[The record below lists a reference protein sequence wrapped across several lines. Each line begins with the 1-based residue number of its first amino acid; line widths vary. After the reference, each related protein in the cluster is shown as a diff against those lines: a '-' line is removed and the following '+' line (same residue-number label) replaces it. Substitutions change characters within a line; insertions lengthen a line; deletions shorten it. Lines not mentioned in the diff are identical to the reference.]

1 MSWITVLWSMVA
13 SVSLAFALLHLFI
26 WAKGIQPWANL
37 SLAIAAIAI
46 AVITGMEL
54 MAMRT
59 TSIEQ
64 MALILRW
71 VHLPILVFW
80 LAIICFVRCYFD
92 AGRAWLAWLAVGLRA
107 VALILSFSTGQNL
120 FFNEIT
126 GLKQVAVFGGE
137 TISIAQGPLNPWYAV
152 GPLSTVVL
160 AAFVLDAAFTMWRGE
175 TDTGRRRAIVLSSS
189 IIFFLLTATCHSAL
203 VNAGVINS
211 PYVVGFSFLPLLLA
225 MFYELS
231 CDLLHSTQLSQQL
244 QKSETELRIS
254 KQRMRVAARSAE
266 LRLWEWDIVHDE
278 IWNTD
283 DDPRLYS
290 IVKSQKLSFDS
301 FLNNLYEEDRE
312 RVKLLVEKSLIKGNG
327 HYESEFRIKM
337 SDGQIHWF
345 NSRGRIEF
353 NEDDQPLRMLG
364 VTIDIT
370 RRKQAELAVQ
380 QQRNELTHLSRVT
393 TLGELSGSLAH
404 ELNQPLA
411 AILSNAQAAQRFLAR
426 GNTDLAEIQDILKD
440 IVSEDKRAVEVI
452 QRLRLLLKKGEVQHL
467 PVNLN
472 MVVEEVLKIVNSD
485 LMNHNITVN
494 VDLDQKLPVVIG
506 DRVQLQQV
514 LLNLIMNA
522 CEAMSHTHKDRRRLF
537 VRTEPDG
544 VDKAQVSV
552 GDQGPGIPSESLES
566 IFEPFFT
573 TKLHGMGLGLPI
585 CCTIISAHGGYLWT
599 TNNTPSGAIFHF
611 KLPTSPGESA

>member
-1 MSWITVLWSMVA
+1 MLA
-13 SVSLAFALLHLFI
+13 SASLAFALLHLFI

-37 SLAIAAIAI
+37 SFATAAIAI

-59 TSIEQ
+59 TSIGQ

-71 VHLPILVFW
+71 VHLPILVLW

-92 AGRAWLAWLAVGLRA
+92 AGRSWLAWLAVGLRA

-120 FFNEIT
+120 FFDEIT
-126 GLKQVAVFGGE
+126 GLKQVAVLGGE
-137 TISIAQGPLNPWYAV
+137 TISIAQGPLNPWYVV
-152 GPLSTVVL
+152 GLLSTVAL

-175 TDTGRRRAIVLSSS
+175 TDTGRRRAIVFSSS
-189 IIFFLLTATCHSAL
+189 IIFFLMTATCHSAL

-211 PYVVGFSFLPLLLA
+211 PYVVGFSFLPILLA
-225 MFYELS
+225 MSYELS
-231 CDLLHSTQLSQQL
+231 CDLLHSAQLSQQL
-244 QKSETELRIS
+244 LESETELRIS

-266 LRLWEWDIVHDE
+266 LRLWEWDIVRDE
-278 IWNTD
+278 IWSTD
-283 DDPRLYS
+283 DDPMLYG
-290 IVKSQKLSFDS
+290 IVESQKISFNS

-312 RVKLLVEKSLIKGNG
+312 RVKLLVEKSLVKGNG

-337 SDGQIHWF
+337 PDGQIHWF

-440 IVSEDKRAVEVI
+440 IVSEDNRAVEVI

-472 MVVEEVLKIVNSD
+472 KVVEEVLKIVNSD

-494 VDLDQKLPVVIG
+494 VDLDQKLPAVIG

-522 CEAMSHTHKDRRRLF
+522 CEAMSHTHAGRRRLF
-537 VRTEPDG
+537 VRTEPNG
-544 VDKAQVSV
+544 VDKALVSV

-573 TKLHGMGLGLPI
+573 TKLQGMGLGLPI
-585 CCTIISAHGGYLWT
+585 CCTIITAHGGHLWA
-599 TNNTPSGAIFHF
+599 TNNTPRGAIFHF

>member
-1 MSWITVLWSMVA
+1 MSWITVLWSMLA
-13 SVSLAFALLHLFI
+13 TVSLAFALLHFFI

-37 SLAIAAIAI
+37 SFAIAAIAI
-46 AVITGMEL
+46 SVITGMEL

-71 VHLPILVFW
+71 VHLPILVLW
-80 LAIICFVRCYFD
+80 LAIVCFVRCYFD
-92 AGRAWLAWLAVGLRA
+92 AGRSWLAGIAIGLRA
-107 VALILSFSTGQNL
+107 LALILSFSTGQNL
-120 FFNEIT
+120 FFDEIT
-126 GLKQVAVFGGE
+126 GLKQVAVLGGE
-137 TISIAQGPLNPWYAV
+137 TISIAQGPLNPWYIA
-152 GPLSTVVL
+152 GPISTVAL
-160 AAFVLDAAFTMWRGE
+160 AAFVLDAAFTMWRGGTE
-175 TDTGRRRAIVLSSS
+175 TGRRRAIVFSSS
-189 IIFFLLTATCHSAL
+189 IIFFLLTATGHTAL

-211 PYVVGFSFLPLLLA
+211 PYIVGLSFMPILLA
-225 MFYELS
+225 MSYELS
-231 CDLLHSTQLSQQL
+231 FDLLHSAQLSNQL
-244 QKSETELRIS
+244 QDSEAELRIS
-254 KQRMRVAARSAE
+254 KQRMRVAARSGE
-266 LRLWEWDIVHDE
+266 LRMWEWDIVRDE
-278 IWNTD
+278 IWSTD
-283 DDPRLYS
+283 DDSRLYGIS
-290 IVKSQKLSFDS
+290 EPQKISFER
-301 FLNNLYEEDRE
+301 FLNTLYEEDRE
-312 RVKLLVEKSLIKGNG
+312 QVGLAVEKSLIKGNG
-327 HYESEFRIKM
+327 HYESEFRITM
-337 SDGQIHWF
+337 PDGQVHWF

-353 NEDDQPLRMLG
+353 SEDDQPLRMLG

-411 AILSNAQAAQRFLAR
+411 AILSNAQAAQRFLASD
-426 GNTDLAEIQDILKD
+426 NADLAEIQDILKD
-440 IVSEDKRAVEVI
+440 IVNEDKRAVEVI

-472 MVVEEVLKIVNSD
+472 KIVEEVLKIISSD
-485 LMNHNITVN
+485 LVNHNINVN
-494 VDLDQKLPVVIG
+494 IDLAEKLPAIIG

-522 CEAMSHTHKDRRRLF
+522 CEAMSHTHAGRRRLF
-537 VRTEPDG
+537 VRTEAND
-544 VDKAQVSV
+544 VDKALVSV

-573 TKLHGMGLGLPI
+573 TKLQGMGLGLPI
-585 CCTIISAHGGYLWT
+585 CCTIVTAHGGHLWA
-599 TNNTPSGAIFHF
+599 TNNTPSGAVFHF

>member
-1 MSWITVLWSMVA
+1 MSWITVLWSMLA

-37 SLAIAAIAI
+37 SFAIAAIAI

-71 VHLPILVFW
+71 AHLPILVLW

-92 AGRAWLAWLAVGLRA
+92 AGRSWLAWLAVGLRA

-120 FFNEIT
+120 FFDEIT
-126 GLKQVAVFGGE
+126 GLKQVAVLGGE
-137 TISIAQGPLNPWYAV
+137 TISIAQGPLNPWYVV
-152 GPLSTVVL
+152 GPLSTVAL

-175 TDTGRRRAIVLSSS
+175 TDTGRRRAIVFSSS
-189 IIFFLLTATCHSAL
+189 IIFFLLTATGHTAL

-211 PYVVGFSFLPLLLA
+211 PYIVGLSFMPILLA
-225 MFYELS
+225 MSYELS
-231 CDLLHSTQLSQQL
+231 FDLLHSAQLSDQL
-244 QKSETELRIS
+244 QDSEAELRIS
-254 KQRMRVAARSAE
+254 KQRMRVAARSGE
-266 LRLWEWDIVHDE
+266 LRMWEWDIVRDE
-278 IWNTD
+278 IWSTD
-283 DDPRLYS
+283 DDPMLYGIS
-290 IVKSQKLSFDS
+290 EPQKISFEH
-301 FLNNLYEEDRE
+301 FLNILYEEDRE
-312 RVKLLVEKSLIKGNG
+312 QVRHSVEISLIKGNG
-327 HYESEFRIKM
+327 HYESEFRITM
-337 SDGQIHWF
+337 PDGQVHWF

-353 NEDDQPLRMLG
+353 SEDDQPLRMLG

-426 GNTDLAEIQDILKD
+426 DNADLAEIQDILKD
-440 IVSEDKRAVEVI
+440 IVNEDKRAVEVI

-472 MVVEEVLKIVNSD
+472 KVVEEVLKIISSD
-485 LMNHNITVN
+485 LVNHNINVN
-494 VDLDQKLPVVIG
+494 IDLAKKLPAVIG

-522 CEAMSHTHKDRRRLF
+522 CEAMSHTNADRRRLF
-537 VRTEPDG
+537 VHTEQNG
-544 VDKAQVSV
+544 IDKVQVSV
-552 GDQGPGIPSESLES
+552 GDQGPGIPSESLGS

-573 TKLHGMGLGLPI
+573 TKSQGMGLGLPI
-585 CCTIISAHGGYLWT
+585 CRTIITAHGGQLWA
-599 TNNTPSGAIFHF
+599 TNNTPRGAVFHF

>member
-1 MSWITVLWSMVA
+1 MSWITVLWSMLA
-13 SVSLAFALLHLFI
+13 SASLAFALLHLFI

-37 SLAIAAIAI
+37 SFATAAIAI

-64 MALILRW
+64 MAIILRW
-71 VHLPILVFW
+71 AHLPLLVLW
-80 LAIICFVRCYFD
+80 LAIVCFVRCYFD
-92 AGRAWLAWLAVGLRA
+92 AGHSWLAWLAVGLRA

-120 FFNEIT
+120 FFDQIT
-126 GLKQVAVFGGE
+126 GLKQVAVLGGE
-137 TISIAQGPLNPWYAV
+137 TISIAQGPLNPWYVV

-175 TDTGRRRAIVLSSS
+175 TDTGRRRAIVFSSS

-211 PYVVGFSFLPLLLA
+211 PYIVGLSFLPILLA
-225 MFYELS
+225 MSYELS
-231 CDLLHSTQLSQQL
+231 FDLLHSAQLSDQL
-244 QKSETELRIS
+244 QDSEAELRIS
-254 KQRMRVAARSAE
+254 KQRMRVAARSGE
-266 LRLWEWDIVHDE
+266 LRMWEWDIVRDE
-278 IWNTD
+278 IWSTD
-283 DDPRLYS
+283 DGPGLYGIS
-290 IVKSQKLSFDS
+290 EPQKISFKR
-301 FLNNLYEEDRE
+301 FLDTLYEEDRE
-312 RVKLLVEKSLIKGNG
+312 QVRHSVEKSLIKGNG
-327 HYESEFRIKM
+327 YFESEFRITM
-337 SDGQIHWF
+337 PDGQVHWF

-353 NEDDQPLRMLG
+353 SEDDQPLRMLG

-426 GNTDLAEIQDILKD
+426 DNADLAEIQDILKD
-440 IVSEDKRAVEVI
+440 IVNEDKRAVEVI

-472 MVVEEVLKIVNSD
+472 NVVEEVLKIISSD
-485 LMNHNITVN
+485 LVNHNINVN
-494 VDLDQKLPVVIG
+494 IDLAEQLPAVIG

-522 CEAMSHTHKDRRRLF
+522 CEAMSHTNADRRRLF
-537 VRTEPDG
+537 VHTERNG
-544 VDKAQVSV
+544 VDKVQVSV
-552 GDQGPGIPSESLES
+552 GDQGPGIPSESLGS

-573 TKLHGMGLGLPI
+573 TKLQGMGLGLPI
-585 CCTIISAHGGYLWT
+585 CRTIITAHGGQLWAI
-599 TNNTPSGAIFHF
+599 NNNPCGAVFHF

>member
-1 MSWITVLWSMVA
+1 MLA
-13 SVSLAFALLHLFI
+13 SASLAFALLHLFI

-37 SLAIAAIAI
+37 SFATAAIAI

-59 TSIEQ
+59 TSIGQ

-71 VHLPILVFW
+71 VHLPILVLW

-92 AGRAWLAWLAVGLRA
+92 AGRSWLAWLAVGLRA

-120 FFNEIT
+120 FFDQIT
-126 GLKQVAVFGGE
+126 GLKQVAVLGGE
-137 TISIAQGPLNPWYAV
+137 TISIAQGPLNPWYVV
-152 GPLSTVVL
+152 GLLSTVVL

-175 TDTGRRRAIVLSSS
+175 TDTGRRRAIVFSSS
-189 IIFFLLTATCHSAL
+189 IIFFLMTATCHSAL

-211 PYVVGFSFLPLLLA
+211 PYVVGFSFLPILLA
-225 MFYELS
+225 MSYELS
-231 CDLLHSTQLSQQL
+231 CDLLHSAQLSQQL
-244 QKSETELRIS
+244 LESETELRIS

-266 LRLWEWDIVHDE
+266 LRLWEWDIVRDE
-278 IWNTD
+278 IWSTD
-283 DDPRLYS
+283 DDPMLYG
-290 IVKSQKLSFDS
+290 IVESQKISFNS

-337 SDGQIHWF
+337 PDGQIHWF

-440 IVSEDKRAVEVI
+440 IVSEDNRAVEVI

-472 MVVEEVLKIVNSD
+472 KVVEEVLKIVNSD

-494 VDLDQKLPVVIG
+494 VDLDQKLPAVIG

-522 CEAMSHTHKDRRRLF
+522 CEAMSHTHAGRRRLF
-537 VRTEPDG
+537 VRTEPNG
-544 VDKAQVSV
+544 VDKALVSV

-573 TKLHGMGLGLPI
+573 TKLQGMGLGLPI
-585 CCTIISAHGGYLWT
+585 CCTIITAHGGHLWA
-599 TNNTPSGAIFHF
+599 TNNTPRGAIFHF